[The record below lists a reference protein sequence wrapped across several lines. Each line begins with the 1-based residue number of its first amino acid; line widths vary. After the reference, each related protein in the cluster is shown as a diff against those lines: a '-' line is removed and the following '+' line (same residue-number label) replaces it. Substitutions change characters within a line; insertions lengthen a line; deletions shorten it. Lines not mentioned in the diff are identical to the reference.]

1 MNEME
6 NSKTTTISKIE
17 CIYSSSPGIWESFPL
32 TTKQMEL
39 GISEKNV
46 LGFILKEGRRPF
58 YNLPH
63 F

>member
-32 TTKQMEL
+32 TTKHRDIMYSM
-39 GISEKNV
+39 GNRVSNMVITFY
-46 LGFILKEGRRPF
+46 GDRR
-58 YNLPH
+58 
-63 F
+63 